1 MIWERFLMTA
11 SCLLAATIAVGAD
24 QAEPPPAG
32 PYAQWKN
39 GPPKDD
45 SWFPLAVWCQDPNM
59 ASKYQEA
66 GINLYV
72 ALWDGPTEAH
82 LAELKKCG
90 MQVICDQNVVGL
102 AHREDPTI
110 VGWLQPD
117 EPDDAQALPGGNGYG
132 PPILPAK
139 IVETYESWRKAD
151 PTRPVYLGFSM
162 AVAWDGWYGRGVRTN
177 HPEDYP
183 EYLKGCDIASYDIY
197 PVADAHPEFAGKLD
211 FVGRGVERLVKWTD
225 GRKPVWNAIECTRIN
240 TGVKPTPK
248 QVKAEVW
255 ISLVHGSRGI
265 VYFCHEFKPK
275 FDDHALLDDPEMLA
289 AVTAINRQIRRLAPA
304 LNSPSVKDAVTVASS
319 NKDVP
324 VATMVKKQG
333 GATYIFA
340 VAMKPGETDV
350 TFTLEGLPAGAQV
363 RVLGERRNI
372 EPTGGKLQDH
382 FSDWDV
388 HLYRIR

>member
-1 MIWERFLMTA
+1 MIGRRFPMIA
-11 SCLLAATIAVGAD
+11 WCLLAATIAVGAD
-24 QAEPPPAG
+24 QAEPQPAG

-45 SWFPLAVWCQDPNM
+45 SFFPLAVWCQQPNM
-59 ASKYQEA
+59 ADRYKEA

-72 ALWDGPTEAH
+72 ALWDGPTEAQ

-90 MQVICDQNVVGL
+90 MPVICDQNAVGL
-102 AHREDPTI
+102 AHKDDPTI

-117 EPDDAQALPGGNGYG
+117 EPDNAQALPGGNGYG
-132 PPILPAK
+132 PPIPPAR
-139 IVETYESWRKAD
+139 IVETYEKWRQAD
-151 PTRPVYLGFSM
+151 PTRPVYLGLSM
-162 AVAWDGWYGRGVRTN
+162 AVAWDGWFGRGMRTN

-183 EYLKGCDIASYDIY
+183 EYLKGCDIASFDIY
-197 PVADAHPEFAGKLD
+197 PIADSHPEFAGKLD
-211 FVGRGVERLVKWTD
+211 FVGRGVERLVKWTE

-255 ISLVHGSRGI
+255 ISLVHGSHGI
-265 VYFCHEFKPK
+265 VYFCHEFKPQ
-275 FDDHALLDDPEMLA
+275 FDEHALLDDPEMLA

-304 LNSPSVKDAVTVASS
+304 LNSPSVNGAVTVESS

-333 GATYIFA
+333 GATYVFA
-340 VAMKPGETDV
+340 VAMKPGETEA
-350 TFTLEGLPAGAQV
+350 TFTLEGLPAEAQV
-363 RVLGERRNI
+363 RVLGERRSL
-372 EPTGGKLQDH
+372 EPTDGKLRDH